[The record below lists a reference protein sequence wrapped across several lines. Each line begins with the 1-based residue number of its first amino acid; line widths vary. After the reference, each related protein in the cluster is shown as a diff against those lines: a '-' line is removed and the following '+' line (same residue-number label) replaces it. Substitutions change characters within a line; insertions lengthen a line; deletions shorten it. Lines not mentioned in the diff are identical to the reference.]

1 MLTLL
6 LACFLYRGV
15 NKLKKYNVIFH
26 IDETSKAKLVF
37 GNINNLIK
45 DLGEEN
51 LEVEILA
58 NSEAVKLMLVD
69 SNEFSEQLNNLK
81 LKNVTFAV
89 CANSLHQMNLDKELL
104 FDFCIVVPSG
114 VGELVI
120 KQTSGYVYIKP

>member
-1 MLTLL
+1 M
-6 LACFLYRGV
+6 R
-15 NKLKKYNVIFH
+15 KYQVIFH
-26 IDETSKAKLVF
+26 IDETLKSKLVL

-51 LEVEILA
+51 LEIELLA
-58 NSEAVKLMLVD
+58 NSEAVKLMLKD
-69 SNEFSEQLNNLK
+69 SDEFSEQLNSLK
-81 LKNVTFAV
+81 LKNVTFVA